1 MASLVIYRKKERQ
14 RKDRN
19 VKKKWKIKN
28 EEKEKYIR
36 YKHGD
41 KINR

>member
-28 EEKEKYIR
+28 EEKGKYFT